1 MKAWNVFLWFRL
13 FAKEPNW
20 GRVATLMYFAYFIIM
35 RFAKEKAKILPQ
47 FLKDIVSHV
56 VRFIK
61 EKLAGWIARQGGWVS
76 RLYLMKQLMNY
87 VCHLTNRLRLFKLSE
102 FNYIISFYIQ
112 LLWGK
117 SSYELTLLW
126 EICIYKNNRILE
138 NRNY

>member
-1 MKAWNVFLWFRL
+1 
-13 FAKEPNW
+13 
-20 GRVATLMYFAYFIIM
+20 MYFAYFIIM

-102 FNYIISFYIQ
+102 FNYINFFTFSYCEENPLTNWHCFERFVYI
-112 LLWGK
+112 K
-117 SSYELTLLW
+117 T
-126 EICIYKNNRILE
+126 KRILE